1 MQSLWR
7 RRRKSFKESYLFE
20 FSRLF
25 SYPFTVLFYKLRFIS
40 PNFVTVL
47 SFLIGVFSAFLLL
60 NGNYVFAG
68 IVYWFSWVFDLVDGE
83 LARLKGKASQFGAWL
98 DGILDRIRELII
110 LIAISVVIYIN
121 EPSLFVMV
129 LSILA
134 IISTLF
140 WRHSALFT
148 KVKFNV
154 EDSKPKDQKPIEV
167 DVAIQNLVISVL
179 IIFNQLVVL
188 LLLFAVL
195 FNLAWIKNVLFW
207 VIRYRKR

>member
-1 MQSLWR
+1 
-7 RRRKSFKESYLFE
+7 
-20 FSRLF
+20 
-25 SYPFTVLFYKLRFIS
+25 VLFYKLRFIS

-83 LARLKGKASQFGAWL
+83 LARLKGKASKFGAWL